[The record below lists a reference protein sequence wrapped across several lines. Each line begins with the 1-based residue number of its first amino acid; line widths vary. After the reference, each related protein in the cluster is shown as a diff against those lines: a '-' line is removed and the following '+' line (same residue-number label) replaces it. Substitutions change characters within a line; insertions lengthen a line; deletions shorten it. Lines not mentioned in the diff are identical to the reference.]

1 MNLREWALRW
11 NVPFAAIAELEQS
24 YALDGTHGVGVNGR
38 SEAWAQ
44 SAERLAA
51 ARAGILL
58 FRNNVGV
65 LPDENGRPVRYGLA
79 NESKQQNERL
89 KSSDLIGI
97 DPTPI
102 TLADVGQPRGRF
114 VAREMKSPGW
124 QYSATGRE
132 PAQLAFI
139 QLIAS
144 KGGDARFST
153 GPTSLDN

>member
-1 MNLREWALRW
+1 VNLREWAHRW
-11 NVPFAAIAELEQS
+11 GISFDAVAELEILLG
-24 YALDGTHGVGVNGR
+24 LDGTAGIVDNGK

-51 ARAGILL
+51 ARAGVLL

-97 DPTPI
+97 DPTII
-102 TLADVGQPRGRF
+102 TPADVGQPRGRF

-124 QYSATGRE
+124 QYSGTPRE
-132 PAQLAFI
+132 VAQLAFI
-139 QLIAS
+139 TLIS
-144 KGGDARFST
+144 TKGGDARFST
-153 GPTSLDN
+153 GADV

>member
-1 MNLREWALRW
+1 MSALNLRTWAARW
-11 NVPFAAIAELEQS
+11 AVSFEAVAELEVI
-24 YALDGTHGVGVNGR
+24 LGLNGTHGIVTDGH

-102 TLADVGQPRGRF
+102 TAADIGQPRGRF
-114 VAREMKSPGW
+114 VAREMKAPGW
-124 QYSATGRE
+124 TYAGTERE
-132 PAQLAFI
+132 VAQLAFI
-139 QLIAS
+139 TLISS

-153 GPTSLDN
+153 GAQL